1 MVATAPQELL
11 TSVENAAGKPFTL
24 EDFMQNP
31 PQDMEWVDGELI
43 EKTGMTLRHSLVQG
57 RLVSGWKAYAVS
69 SGQQGEVY
77 PEVPCRTTKQ
87 GRRPDVA
94 YLPAELVA
102 QFGREKVLPQSFP
115 LIAEVA
121 SPDDRAEELFAKA
134 IEYLESGA
142 EEVWLVFP
150 EARLILVKTI
160 EHSWQL
166 STLGQSIS
174 TQKVLQGF
182 SAAVDELFQ

>member
-1 MVATAPQELL
+1 MVTTAPQELL
-11 TSVENAAGKPFTL
+11 TPVENEAGKPFTL

-43 EKTGMTLRHSLVQG
+43 EKTGMTILHSILQG
-57 RLVSGWKAYAVS
+57 RLIERWGNYASS
-69 SGQQGEVY
+69 SGQGGEVVA
-77 PEVPCRTTKQ
+77 ESPCRTNKQ

-94 YLPAELVA
+94 YMPPDFVA
-102 QFGREKVLPQSFP
+102 QYRQAKALPQSFP

-121 SPDDRAEELFAKA
+121 SPDDSAEGLFAKA

-160 EHSWQL
+160 DHEWQL
-166 STLGQSIS
+166 SRLGQSIS

-182 SAAVDELFQ
+182 SVSVDQLFE